1 MKNLEM
7 MILKIVDINKMKI
20 IFKIRI
26 IFKILFILIIEKK
39 FKILVNELF
48 LSILINLNK

>member
-1 MKNLEM
+1 MFGYKYQMKNLEM
-7 MILKIVDINKMKI
+7 MIIKLVDNNKMKI

-39 FKILVNELF
+39 FKILFN
-48 LSILINLNK
+48 